1 MERIQVFA
9 LAALILAFGFTGCL
23 GDDTSDAKNEAPEA
37 IILMPSQGSTVTAG
51 EPFQI
56 DGSMSTDPED
66 GTDLNYMW
74 TLSGLGSP
82 IDVSTK
88 AVSYTHL
95 TLPTIYSV

>member
-1 MERIQVFA
+1 MEKIQTFA
-9 LAALILAFGFTGCL
+9 LAALILVFGFTGCL

-37 IILMPSQGSTVTAG
+37 IILMPSQGSTVTAS

-88 AVSYTHL
+88 VTD
-95 TLPTIYSV
+95 TITIDLSLIHI